1 MCLGNHGNLRNLVV
15 DPNHSLFFTY
25 EFYIIPSISII
36 RLQLPKQPT
45 FIHQLSLLNMC
56 FGWCVVYTS
65 LFLLAFF
72 WKENVFHKQLGWYH
86 PSWLP
91 RWSSS
96 GASRPI
102 RSSPSMMA
110 FRHLSSNCAKP
121 IGSMYGTYTYI
132 WLIFMVN
139 VGEYTIHGSYGKRL
153 AETFHWKSRL
163 VHRTGPAKKTISLQI
178 RPCSGLDHD
187 FWGKGKHNT
196 WPAFKTLTWHSI
208 ILIGLY
214 LSIYIYRTLIL
225 ASYNPHILG

>member
-1 MCLGNHGNLRNLVV
+1 MKDYCIGRKIQPTQKLNNTYYKIYYILSNMCLGNHGNLRNLVV

-163 VHRTGPAKKTISLQI
+163 VHRTGPAKKTISFTNTAMFWP
-178 RPCSGLDHD
+178 RPW
-187 FWGKGKHNT
+187 F
-196 WPAFKTLTWHSI
+196 
-208 ILIGLY
+208 
-214 LSIYIYRTLIL
+214 
-225 ASYNPHILG
+225 LGEG